1 MELRTLL
8 YEKHGPICTITMSRP
23 EVLNAYN
30 LQMVDELRQVWWDFR
45 DDDSLHV
52 AILTGA
58 GERSFSTGLDA
69 KEIIGKPFA
78 SPSLVYAGVPTLT
91 ARDFQ
96 VWKPVIV
103 AVNGVCCAG
112 GWHFISDAD
121 IVVCSENATFFDTH
135 VEIGLVNPVEAV
147 DLMSKVP
154 PGEVMRMVLCGR
166 DYRMTAQR
174 ALQVGLATEVVPLN
188 ELIPTAMTIARQIAE
203 KSLKAASGS
212 LEVMWSAINS
222 RRTPS
227 YPLGM
232 ALLNRDML
240 SQDRR
245 EGFDAFV
252 QKRKPRWTDRT

>member
-91 ARDFQ
+91 F
-96 VWKPVIV
+96 P
-103 AVNGVCCAG
+103 G
-112 GWHFISDAD
+112 
-121 IVVCSENATFFDTH
+121 
-135 VEIGLVNPVEAV
+135 VEAGHRRRQWCLLRRRLALHRHGTLPLFV
-147 DLMSKVP
+147 VFP
-154 PGEVMRMVLCGR
+154 IPGCGR
-166 DYRMTAQR
+166 SA
-174 ALQVGLATEVVPLN
+174 AL
-188 ELIPTAMTIARQIAE
+188 
-203 KSLKAASGS
+203 
-212 LEVMWSAINS
+212 S
-222 RRTPS
+222 RR
-227 YPLGM
+227 
-232 ALLNRDML
+232 
-240 SQDRR
+240 
-245 EGFDAFV
+245 
-252 QKRKPRWTDRT
+252 PRSLCRL